1 MDYKVPQVVAELE
14 GSPEAKFVFRK
25 ADFRTITSARK
36 FGKEDQDPQDIVDL
50 LNHLL
55 LSTENISVEGIPA
68 HEIDVA
74 VWPMELV
81 NAALAAWGK
90 ASAATTSADKLEAP
104 EKNE

>member
-1 MDYKVPQVVAELE
+1 MPLF
-14 GSPEAKFVFRK
+14 SPDSKFIFRK

-36 FGKEDQDPQDIVDL
+36 FGKDDQDPQDIVDL

-55 LSTENISVEGIPA
+55 LSTDNITVEGVPA
-68 HEIDVA
+68 HELDVS

-90 ASAATTSADKLEAP
+90 ASADAVAADKLEAP